1 MTHYKRWFVS
11 ELVVG
16 GEVRGKLTVDS
27 DENYESGS
35 TTVVTYV
42 RRGETVYVR
51 RTGGDYTLEGE
62 GVSSFAGW
70 RISK

>member
-1 MTHYKRWFVS
+1 MTHHKRWIVS

-27 DENYESGS
+27 DEHYESGS

-42 RRGETVYVR
+42 RKGQKVYVR
-51 RTGGDYTLEGE
+51 VSDGDYKLEGE

-70 RISK
+70 KISK